1 MPVITVSQ
9 INRYI
14 GFKLKGDKNLQGVMI
29 KGEISDFV
37 HHFRSGHMYFMLK
50 DSESAIK
57 AVMFASAASRLK
69 FTPEDGM
76 AVVCSGS
83 ISVYERD
90 GAYQLYVNDIIP
102 EGAGKKGAALEQLKK
117 KLAAEGIFDSSHKRA
132 IPSMPKKIGA
142 VTSLNGAA
150 IRDIINV
157 ISRRYPIGEI
167 YAVNAIVQGENAPD
181 SICRGI
187 FKAETAGCDVI
198 IVGRGGGSSEDLS
211 AFNTEKVVR
220 AIYNCKV
227 PVISAVGHETDF
239 SISDLAAD
247 LRAPTPS
254 AAAELAV
261 PSIDSLYER
270 IVKLNERAERSALTI
285 FDRATERFISLNSRL
300 SVQSPKNRLHLNF
313 QKLENLHSRLK
324 IAYERCLEKKEKE
337 VSEKITRLDGL
348 SPLKILSRGYSLT
361 YKDEKLIR
369 NSDDIEIGDEL
380 NMRFGSGGAKVKVIE
395 KW

>member
-1 MPVITVSQ
+1 
-9 INRYI
+9 
-14 GFKLKGDKNLQGVMI
+14 
-29 KGEISDFV
+29 
-37 HHFRSGHMYFMLK
+37 
-50 DSESAIK
+50 
-57 AVMFASAASRLK
+57 
-69 FTPEDGM
+69 
-76 AVVCSGS
+76 
-83 ISVYERD
+83 
-90 GAYQLYVNDIIP
+90 
-102 EGAGKKGAALEQLKK
+102 
-117 KLAAEGIFDSSHKRA
+117 
-132 IPSMPKKIGA
+132 
-142 VTSLNGAA
+142 
-150 IRDIINV
+150 
-157 ISRRYPIGEI
+157 
-167 YAVNAIVQGENAPD
+167 
-181 SICRGI
+181 I

-211 AFNTEKVVR
+211 AFNTEKVAR

-239 SISDLAAD
+239 SIADLAAD

-285 FDRATERFISLNSRL
+285 FDHATERFISLNSRL
-300 SVQSPKNRLHLNF
+300 SVQSPKNRLHLNS